1 MTDSLFFR
9 TVIQQ
14 EAKRS
19 ALIVPSSANVSME
32 RSHSQSTE
40 MADSTSKSMQVPVR
54 GSFLRRKKDLHVEVE
69 DPKPSPKITETYAR
83 SSKKAAKKQSAAT
96 PPRVSSSCVCAPKL
110 APHCAKIRVGLSCT
124 NCTIVPKWHNF
135 GTSPFL
141 NVFPPITFL

>member
-110 APHCAKIRVGLSCT
+110 APHCAKIQYLYCLRSAL
-124 NCTIVPKWHNF
+124 
-135 GTSPFL
+135 
-141 NVFPPITFL
+141 